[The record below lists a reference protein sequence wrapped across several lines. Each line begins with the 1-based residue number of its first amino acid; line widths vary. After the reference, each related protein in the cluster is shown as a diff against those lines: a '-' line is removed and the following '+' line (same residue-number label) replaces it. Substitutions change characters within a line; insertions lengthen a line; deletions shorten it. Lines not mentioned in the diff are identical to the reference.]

1 MAVLYNTQIPI
12 QSLVFFIDATNVKSW
27 PGSGTSVFDVSGN
40 NNHFTYRASGSAT
53 TPVISETSF
62 SFNGST
68 QYLETTGNDC
78 ITFSTPY
85 TMGSLLKF
93 NNISSSDYSFP
104 TYNNYSESTNTYG
117 LWHHYVSSGI
127 ISYRHWPTS
136 GTGISADLSGHG
148 LSNGAWALTVISWDG
163 ATLKLYKNGVLQN
176 SVAMTT
182 GFNAGGTGR
191 KGRIG
196 MLANRSTS
204 GDYNYN
210 GLIKTSFLY
219 DRALSDDE
227 ILILFQAMRGKV
239 NI

>member
-1 MAVLYNTQIPI
+1 MAVLYNSTIPMS
-12 QSLVFFIDATNVKSW
+12 SLVFLIDATNVKSW
-27 PGSGTSVFDVSGN
+27 PGLGTSVFDVSGN
-40 NNHFTYRASGSAT
+40 NNHFTYRGAGVAAS
-53 TPVISETSF
+53 PVISEKSF

-78 ITFSTPY
+78 LTFSTPY

-93 NNISSSDYSFP
+93 NNIGSSDYSFP
-104 TYNNYSESTNTYG
+104 TYNNYSEVTNIYG
-117 LWHHYVSSGI
+117 LWHHYVSNNVIAWRHYPSG
-127 ISYRHWPTS
+127 S
-136 GTGISADLSGHG
+136 GATGDLSGHG
-148 LSNGAWALTVISWDG
+148 LSNGVWALTVISWDG

-182 GFNAGGTGR
+182 GFNAGGSGR

-196 MLANRSTS
+196 MLAQRNTS

-210 GLIKTSFLY
+210 GLIMTSFLY
-219 DRALSDDE
+219 SRALSDE
-227 ILILFQAMRGKV
+227 ENFALFQAMRGKV